1 MIGGADR
8 SPNNKAD
15 VQERSQRG
23 KNNDR
28 KQRKTLDGR
37 SDRQSLKRGKKSERI
52 HDTSSDGGYSESD
65 TDGVSDTGQVR
76 RHSHA
81 KKNSKWQRESSEY
94 LADHRN
100 IENRVYEDRENLHGQ
115 TKKRTRHRSKGGYP
129 DDDEDSGIRTH
140 EEYRDQLVRDRDSE
154 THRSPVAKS
163 SRWHKK
169 ESSLDDCGGSKNRVS
184 DGESHHRN
192 GQKSSGNLDQV
203 LGLLDDH
210 GNANYGTRESNS
222 SDHGSER
229 DKSRHHHGHRRKRSR
244 RSVEC
249 SDDPG
254 HHQAKKLEG
263 KRDRH
268 SRHRY
273 EETYSPSE
281 DEKGKHHVESGSH
294 CHSRHTEKKTK
305 RDS

>member
-1 MIGGADR
+1 MIRLIGGADR

-115 TKKRTRHRSKGGYP
+115 TKKRTRYRSKGDTQMTMKIVVSVLMKNIEINWLG
-129 DDDEDSGIRTH
+129 T
-140 EEYRDQLVRDRDSE
+140 E
-154 THRSPVAKS
+154 TVK
-163 SRWHKK
+163 
-169 ESSLDDCGGSKNRVS
+169 
-184 DGESHHRN
+184 
-192 GQKSSGNLDQV
+192 
-203 LGLLDDH
+203 
-210 GNANYGTRESNS
+210 
-222 SDHGSER
+222 
-229 DKSRHHHGHRRKRSR
+229 
-244 RSVEC
+244 
-249 SDDPG
+249 
-254 HHQAKKLEG
+254 
-263 KRDRH
+263 
-268 SRHRY
+268 
-273 EETYSPSE
+273 
-281 DEKGKHHVESGSH
+281 
-294 CHSRHTEKKTK
+294 HTEAL
-305 RDS
+305 